1 MTTYSTSNMFKV
13 LADDEEDVYEE
24 FEHLK
29 PYNLVIDNK
38 WWMLSPSPVAQLI
51 KERFSCWYI
60 GKLTQREINAIKEE
74 MDRAEN
80 DLDTYRDK
88 IYDNKCELVK
98 SLKEQKRLCKENSEC
113 EKKLDAHISVCD
125 GIDGAGK
132 YKCEKN
138 YISYDCQ
145 FKENGR
151 CSHHYQIERIEE
163 RLDEYQYTTGEY
175 NSKYLELLV
184 LYERALAV
192 KENRLEEYEQQIEDE
207 YDDWNFE
214 FGQRMM

>member
-1 MTTYSTSNMFKV
+1 MTTYNTSNMFKV

-51 KERFSCWYI
+51 KERFSCWYT
-60 GKLTQREINAIKEE
+60 GKLTLGEINAIKEE
-74 MDRAEN
+74 MDKAKN
-80 DLDTYRDK
+80 DLDTYRDE

-98 SLKEQKRLCKENSEC
+98 SLKEQKRLCEGNSDC
-113 EKKLDAHISVCD
+113 KKKLDVHISVCD
-125 GIDGAGK
+125 GIDGTGK

-151 CSHHYQIERIEE
+151 CSHHYEIEHIEE
-163 RLDEYQYTTGEY
+163 TLGEY
-175 NSKYLELLV
+175 EYNISEYAASYYDLEIS
-184 LYERALAV
+184 YERALAR
-192 KENRLEEYEQQIEDE
+192 KENRLEEYEQQMDE
-207 YDDWNFE
+207 EYEDWNFE
-214 FGQRMM
+214 FGQRIS